1 MSLRIFVDGKRE
13 DVERFYNEIL
23 YPEFGRLRRDDLFR
37 VTEND
42 QKYREKKTKD
52 TVERRLRGYCP
63 SQRWEEGSDLFG
75 KYEVEKGEPKE
86 IGRDLERVTDVQVK
100 IGLQGTH
107 FEIKL
112 FYDEFIEP
120 KGGSLHGRE
129 GHGDI
134 YESKRERI
142 ETLRGSF
149 HRGECPKNVLII
161 YRQTERIDE
170 KGRSAYNRAKR

>member
-1 MSLRIFVDGKRE
+1 MSLRVFVDGKRE

-63 SQRWEEGSDLFG
+63 SQRWEEGSELFG
-75 KYEVEKGEPKE
+75 KYEVERGEPKKL
-86 IGRDLERVTDVQVK
+86 GRDLERVTDVQVK

-120 KGGSLHGRE
+120 KGDQFVIEKDTGIYTNMRGNGSRHFG
-129 GHGDI
+129 GHFKKAD
-134 YESKRERI
+134 
-142 ETLRGSF
+142 
-149 HRGECPKNVLII
+149 
-161 YRQTERIDE
+161 
-170 KGRSAYNRAKR
+170 

>member
-1 MSLRIFVDGKRE
+1 MSLLSLRVFVDGKRE

-120 KGGSLHGRE
+120 KGDLFTVEKDTGIYTNPKGSGSRHFG
-129 GHGDI
+129 GHFTG
-134 YESKRERI
+134 ESV
-142 ETLRGSF
+142 
-149 HRGECPKNVLII
+149 PK
-161 YRQTERIDE
+161 T
-170 KGRSAYNRAKR
+170 